1 MDKAAQS
8 FSKALTPTRGQPDK
22 NVAKANALLKAGKVK
37 EAAKL
42 FRKIVL
48 NNIRRESEAYLPEVS
63 GGYGGPPNMWA
74 MQHYRCVW
82 CCWLLCC

>member
-1 MDKAAQS
+1 MDKAAKI

-22 NVAKANALLKAGKVK
+22 TVVKTNALLKAGKTK
-37 EAAKL
+37 QAAKL

-48 NNIRRESEAYLPEVS
+48 NNIRRESEAYIPQVS

-74 MQHYRCVW
+74 MQAVMGW
-82 CCWLLCC
+82 